1 MSLFTPFEGAYS
13 NHIGGAWTHPVTG
26 VAYFL
31 VTWRQNGT
39 GPYWLQV
46 MECKPPYTTA
56 APIRQWQ
63 TGTPEAGPGPWAYG
77 TCTWLPNGSLLIAVP
92 GGVVDSNVTPAI
104 HVEPNLFPPIPLGAG
119 QPGPQG
125 PQGVPGP
132 AGPQGPA
139 GAAGSGGALSASDA
153 EALRRLKSWLGIP
166 EG

>member
-1 MSLFTPFEGAYS
+1 MIDQRDLQRRMGQTE
-13 NHIGGAWTHPVTG
+13 V
-26 VAYFL
+26 
-31 VTWRQNGT
+31 RQNGT

-104 HVEPNLFPPIPLGAG
+104 HVEPNLFPPIPLGAVASQARKG
-119 QPGPQG
+119 HKVYQAPLARKGP
-125 PQGVPGP
+125 PAPLGV
-132 AGPQGPA
+132 
-139 GAAGSGGALSASDA
+139 AA
-153 EALRRLKSWLGIP
+153 R
-166 EG
+166 